1 MPLLRYFVFVGG
13 ALLALLFVCDAVFP
27 SAPLPTPSSAGYEL
41 PAIRIRSNSKWPERV
56 VIDTSIPTPAPAK
69 VAAAEPVTA
78 GPAMAHVRDALAQ
91 MPAKELKPGVGQ
103 AQRAAAPAP
112 TRVAET
118 TAKPTEPKPQ
128 PKRKS
133 ARTHPGRPMIIVA
146 QQPRFGW
153 FASTW

>member
-27 SAPLPTPSSAGYEL
+27 SAPLPPPSSAGYEL

-69 VAAAEPVTA
+69 VAAAAPVTA
-78 GPAMAHVRDALAQ
+78 ASAMAHVRDALAQ
-91 MPAKELKPGVGQ
+91 MPTKELKPVTGQ
-103 AQRAAAPAP
+103 AQRTAVPSP

-118 TAKPTEPKPQ
+118 TAKRAEPKPQ
-128 PKRKS
+128 PKRKT
-133 ARTHPGRPMIIVA
+133 AKAHPGRPMIIVA